1 MENKLSFNKRIS
13 LVKKEVFEGVT
24 SSGEL
29 DNIKGSNTTGFYS
42 LSTIDKYLHP
52 CLDKYDLD
60 LDLWIEKTKIVGIW
74 YDCESDKTREVIVDF
89 SRIENIGKLQ
99 LMANEVMSEGAVKS
113 YTRRYAL
120 TSILMLPSTDLIE
133 NMAQPKKPQQ
143 NTQPTQPVKPVM
155 TEKEIEILNKIKNIC
170 YLVADKNEKEMI
182 KVLEQ
187 QSSFMTSDGKQIS
200 GLKDF
205 NKLNGKR
212 LMTVYGQ
219 LQKSFPETYQKVK
232 ETFDN
237 RKNKTG
243 A

>member
-24 SSGEL
+24 NSGEL

-42 LSTIDKYLHP
+42 IATIDKYLHP
-52 CLDKYDLD
+52 CLDKYNLD

-74 YDCESDKTREVIVDF
+74 YDCESDKTREVIIDF

-133 NMAQPKKPQQ
+133 NMAEPKKPQ
-143 NTQPTQPVKPVM
+143 PTQSTPPPQPVM
-155 TEKEIEILNKIKNIC
+155 TDEEKEILSKIKNIC
-170 YLVADKNEKEMI
+170 YLASNKKESGMIDILEVASRFTT
-182 KVLEQ
+182 Q
-187 QSSFMTSDGKQIS
+187 DGKTVP
-200 GLKDF
+200 GLRDF
-205 NKLNGKR
+205 NKLAGKR
-212 LMTVYGQ
+212 LGVVYGK
-219 LQKSFPETYQKVK
+219 LQKTYPEISEKVK
-232 ETFDN
+232 KSKEE
-237 RKNKTG
+237 KTS
-243 A
+243 